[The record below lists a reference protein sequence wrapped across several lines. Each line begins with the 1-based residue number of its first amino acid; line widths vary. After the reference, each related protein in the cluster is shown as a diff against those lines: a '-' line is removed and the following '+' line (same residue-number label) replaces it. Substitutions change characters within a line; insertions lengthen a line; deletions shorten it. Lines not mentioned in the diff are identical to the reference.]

1 MRQLFVI
8 NPNAGKGID
17 VSGVT
22 EEIRQ
27 VMEDREDSWDIKV
40 TQQRGEAVRFAQ
52 EAADQAAE
60 TGEPVRIYAMGGD
73 GTLNEVVNGAA
84 GREQVEITCCPM
96 GSGNDFVKAFGGDA
110 WMFRDIRALVEGESH
125 PLDLIDCNGRLS
137 INICSI
143 GFDARIGLE
152 QAVYKNLPLVTGKG
166 AYLISAVSNIIK
178 GIHRPYRLEV
188 DGQQMEG
195 DYTLI
200 AACNG
205 QWYGGS
211 FHPAPDAV
219 LDDGLLDFLVVEGVS
234 RFTVASLIGKYAT
247 GKGKEYPQLIHVYR
261 GKELKVMCDR
271 LSMVNIDGERVDAI
285 SLSFRVSAKKV
296 RFVLPAGH
304 AWKPSVVRKQEV
316 LAD

>member
-8 NPNAGKGID
+8 NPNAGKGLN
-17 VSGVT
+17 VESVHQ
-22 EEIRQ
+22 EIEQIMASRTDDW
-27 VMEDREDSWDIKV
+27 EIKV
-40 TQQRGEAVRFAQ
+40 TEKQGDAVRFA
-52 EAADQAAE
+52 EAAAAQAEE
-60 TGEPVRIYAMGGD
+60 TGENVRIYALGGD

-84 GREQVEITCCPM
+84 GREHVEIACCPM
-96 GSGNDFVKAFGGDA
+96 GSGNDFVKAFGKDA
-110 WMFRDIRALVEGESH
+110 WKFRDLKALVEGESY
-125 PLDLIDCNGRLS
+125 PLDLIDCNGRQS
-137 INICSI
+137 INICSV

-152 QAVYKNLPLVTGKG
+152 QAMYKNLPLVTGKG

-178 GIHRPYRLEV
+178 GIHRHYRLEV
-188 DGQQMEG
+188 DGKQLEG

-234 RFTVASLIGKYAT
+234 RFTVASLIGKYANGR
-247 GKGKEYPQLIHVYR
+247 GKDYPDLIHIYR
-261 GKELKVMCDR
+261 GKEMKVMCDQ

-285 SLSFRVSAKKV
+285 SLSFKVSAKKV
-296 RFVLPAGH
+296 NVIVPAGH
-304 AWKPSVVRKQEV
+304 SWKPSKMRKEEI
-316 LAD
+316 LAE